1 MNAARTSQQNRIFH
15 ALISDIAQQLSF
27 AGRRWKAESWK
38 RLIIESF
45 INVER
50 NEAIANGND
59 DPFPGLVM
67 LVEGIDGETVVQLG
81 QQTRKLTRAQMAN
94 LCEATFA
101 YGAERGVEWSTLD

>member
-1 MNAARTSQQNRIFH
+1 MIARSSLQNRLFH
-15 ALISDIAQQLSF
+15 AQIRDIAAQLTF
-27 AGRRWKAESWK
+27 AGRRWTEESWK
-38 RLIIESF
+38 RLMIESF

-50 NEAIANGND
+50 NEAIATGKD